1 MRSRPREARRPSAD
15 PDGRAM
21 KRLAVIGQ
29 PVGHSRSP
37 AMHSAAFE
45 ALGIDDDWS
54 YGAIEL
60 SPEEFGRRVPELERD
75 GYVGANVTVPHKQ
88 AALAIAD
95 DASEVARE
103 IGAANTLSFRDGRI
117 HADNTDAPGL
127 IASLPEPPSGRRAL
141 VLGAG
146 GSARAVVWA
155 LRDAGAEVEI
165 WNRTAVRAEELALRF
180 GARAVAAGDLE
191 TGAYD
196 VVVNAT
202 SVGME
207 PATTSNRVDPSLKP
221 LPIDADGLRASQVV
235 VDLVYASGETELAR
249 AARGRG
255 ATVVDGLEVLVH
267 QGAESFRIWTGL
279 APPLEAMRQAAKSN

>member
-60 SPEEFGRRVPELERD
+60 SPEEFGRRVPDARARRLRRRQRHGSPQAGGARDRRRRVRGRARDRSREHAQLPRRPDPRRQHRRPRSDREPARAAER
-75 GYVGANVTVPHKQ
+75 P
-88 AALAIAD
+88 
-95 DASEVARE
+95 ARARPRRGRLGPGCRL
-103 IGAANTLSFRDGRI
+103 GAAGRGRGGRD
-117 HADNTDAPGL
+117 L
-127 IASLPEPPSGRRAL
+127 EPHRRA
-141 VLGAG
+141 
-146 GSARAVVWA
+146 R
-155 LRDAGAEVEI
+155 R
-165 WNRTAVRAEELALRF
+165 ELALRF

-279 APPLEAMRQAAKSN
+279 APPLEAMRKAAKSN